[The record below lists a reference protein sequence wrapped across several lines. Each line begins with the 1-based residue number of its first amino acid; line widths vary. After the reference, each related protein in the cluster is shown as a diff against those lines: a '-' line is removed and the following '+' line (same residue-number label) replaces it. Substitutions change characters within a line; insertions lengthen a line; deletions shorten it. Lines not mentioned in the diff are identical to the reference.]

1 MDMTIK
7 SPVQIFINGKFYVVA
22 NEVEIRYNSPE
33 FKKSLIPDNL
43 KIDPSQFTGV
53 IVNIK
58 KEMPVKKKEQEEQA
72 KSKSDK
78 DYDDFFHK
86 MVGAIDDPDA
96 HLPIE

>member
-1 MDMTIK
+1 MTIK
-7 SPVQIFINGKFYVVA
+7 SPVQIFINGKFYVIA

-53 IVNIK
+53 VVNIK
-58 KEMPVKKKEQEEQA
+58 KEMPIKKKEQEEQA
-72 KSKSDK
+72 KSKSNK

-86 MVGAIDDPDA
+86 MVSAIDDPDA

>member
-7 SPVQIFINGKFYVVA
+7 SPVQIFINGKFYVIA

-33 FKKSLIPDNL
+33 FKKSLIPDNI

-53 IVNIK
+53 VVNIK
-58 KEMPVKKKEQEEQA
+58 KEMPIKKKEQEEQA
-72 KSKSDK
+72 KSKSNK

-86 MVGAIDDPDA
+86 MVSAIDDPDA